1 MQQILEQITQLRIP
15 IKLNGFING
24 KTVLNGELPDNFA
37 GDAML
42 QVGED
47 DLHILQQKTTDL
59 Q

>member
-1 MQQILEQITQLRIP
+1 VS
-15 IKLNGFING
+15 G
-24 KTVLNGELPDNFA
+24 VLPDNFA

-47 DLHILQQKTTDL
+47 DLHTLQQKTTDL